1 MLSFKDFFLNEN
13 RIEFLKGKHSAPDS
27 IPSTHDTLAKHR
39 DAHAIIDHFA
49 THADP
54 SPNKQHTQW
63 IVDKYK
69 KGQIRQEDAGR
80 IHQTLSAFDAH
91 KRKLPTV
98 PVAKMGADGN
108 IGATIQKPGND
119 LNSYHSLAH
128 LENHIAPH
136 ITSPASNK
144 EEKRLIKSEGA
155 DLVHE
160 NEHATIHKLK
170 TKEAA
175 CAYGAGTKWCT
186 AAKNNNMF
194 DAYNK
199 DGPMYVVQSKHPDE
213 TGKHRKFQMHFES
226 DQHMDEEDSPVDLHH
241 LSKKYGLHGVPE
253 FEHKHVAFMKPENL
267 KKPEYLLKH
276 QEAIAAT
283 GKHEHIDALLDAAK

>member
-1 MLSFKDFFLNEN
+1 MLSFKEFFLLEN

-27 IPSTHDTLAKHR
+27 IPSTHDTQAKHR

-69 KGQIRQEDAGR
+69 KGNFRQEDAGR
-80 IHQTLSAFDAH
+80 IHQTLSAFSAH
-91 KRKLPTV
+91 QRKLPN
-98 PVAKMGADGN
+98 K
-108 IGATIQKPGND
+108 D
-119 LNSYHSLAH
+119 LNSYKSLGEVEKAVEPH
-128 LENHIAPH
+128 LGTA
-136 ITSPASNK
+136 TSHK
-144 EEKRLIKSEGA
+144 EEKRMIKSEGA

-186 AAKNNNMF
+186 AAKHNNMF
-194 DAYNK
+194 DSYNK
-199 DGPMYVVQSKHPDE
+199 DGPMYVVQ
-213 TGKHRKFQMHFES
+213 GKKDGRKYQMHFES
-226 DQHMDEEDSPVDLHH
+226 DQHMNEQDEPEDLHK
-241 LSKKYGLHGVPE
+241 LSQKYGLHGVPE